1 MTTTHKRKLRTDG
14 TLWQHV
20 RAPRVPHRALA
31 RDTSAEVLIVGAG
44 ITGAMIADALTEAEL
59 DTIVVD
65 RRRPTLG
72 STVASTA
79 LVAYEIDMPLV
90 ELCNKIGKRDAIR
103 AWRRSRLAVAN
114 LASYFVEREL
124 EAQSRC
130 SLYLAG
136 NSLGVRDLKREGE
149 LRRAA
154 GIEAAFLDRATLR
167 ARFGIDHS
175 AALFAP
181 ANLTINPREVTAR
194 LLLRAQKLGA
204 RIYAPAEIADL
215 TRGRSGWI
223 ATTKEGRRIR
233 CKHVVFASGY
243 EFPKFVPMK
252 GHQIKTT
259 WAFATAPQPRKLWP
273 EQCLVWEASEPYLYA
288 RTTVDGRVLCGGE
301 DEDSSDAVHRDGL
314 MERKIARLQ
323 GKIGKLFPKLDMTA
337 EFAWAASFGKSS
349 TGLPSIGEIPGR
361 KNCWA
366 ALGYGGNGI
375 TYSRI
380 AAEIIRSA
388 LTGEPDADADL
399 YGFRALK
406 RSVIRSELRAGEL
419 RF

>member
-1 MTTTHKRKLRTDG
+1 MITNQRKLRTDG

-20 RAPRVPHRALA
+20 RAPRVPHRALT

-44 ITGAMIADALTEAEL
+44 ITGAMIADALVEAGL

-65 RRRPTLG
+65 RRRPTQG

-79 LVAYEIDMPLV
+79 LVAYEIDMPLS
-90 ELCNKIGKRDAIR
+90 ELQGKIGKRDAIR

-114 LASYFVEREL
+114 LASYFAEREL

-136 NSLGVRDLKREGE
+136 NSLGVRDLKVEGD

-154 GIEAAFLDRATLR
+154 GIDAAFLDRAALR
-167 ARFGIDHS
+167 ARFGVDHA
-175 AALFAP
+175 AALLAT

-194 LLLRAQKLGA
+194 LLIRAQKRGT
-204 RIYAPAEIADL
+204 RIYAPAEIANL
-215 TRGRSGWI
+215 GRGGPGWV

-233 CKHVVFASGY
+233 SKHVVFASGY

-252 GHQIKTT
+252 GHKIRTT
-259 WAFATAPQPRKLWP
+259 WAFATRPQPRKLWP
-273 EQCLVWEASEPYLYA
+273 EQCLVWEASSPYLYA
-288 RTTVDGRVLCGGE
+288 RTTPDGRVLCGGE
-301 DEDSSDAVHRDGL
+301 DEDSSEAVEREGVA
-314 MERKIARLQ
+314 ERKLARLQ
-323 GKIGKLFPKLDMTA
+323 EKLAKLFPKLDTEA
-337 EFAWAASFGKSS
+337 EFVWAASFGESA
-349 TGLPSIGEIPGR
+349 TGLPTIGEIPR
-361 KNCWA
+361 HRNCWA

-399 YGFRALK
+399 YGFK
-406 RSVIRSELRAGEL
+406 R
-419 RF
+419 